1 MNDNNKVNMLDGKN
15 WLKNAVNF
23 YSFDNF
29 DVLEIQKRF
38 ESFCYKERTTGEK
51 FLYNQKYKISE
62 YDFSFQY
69 IKKLNDLEKAFNII
83 VHSAYN
89 SYHILL
95 LDDVIIDNVL
105 VSKVIN
111 DFINDYE
118 LEYRGKIVIHINSN
132 DDNKV
137 SFMILNRCNKKFNYI
152 KPDYF
157 KYEIKINE
165 TKSYIINSKT
175 KIDKIGLQHPA
186 PYSYFDIEKIA
197 EVEKINDKVILD
209 PFLGVGSTILG
220 TFKNNYN
227 IGIELNKEYVELIDK
242 RIDFLGLKK
251 ELTDKYKIING
262 DSLKEIKKIK
272 SNIDIVITS
281 PPYFNILKNKSK
293 GVRHDK
299 SQSRQGVEYYSD
311 SQKDIGNIDEYEA
324 YLDAMTK
331 IFIDCYKKM
340 NNKGKFYLIISDFTI
355 DKKEKDIHSDM
366 VLCLEKAGFIYNTTS
381 YIFQNQ
387 KVIYPFGYPYK
398 IVLNHIYQ
406 YIIIV
411 EKDVVNES
419 V

>member
-165 TKSYIINSKT
+165 TK
-175 KIDKIGLQHPA
+175 
-186 PYSYFDIEKIA
+186 
-197 EVEKINDKVILD
+197 
-209 PFLGVGSTILG
+209 
-220 TFKNNYN
+220 
-227 IGIELNKEYVELIDK
+227 
-242 RIDFLGLKK
+242 
-251 ELTDKYKIING
+251 
-262 DSLKEIKKIK
+262 
-272 SNIDIVITS
+272 
-281 PPYFNILKNKSK
+281 
-293 GVRHDK
+293 
-299 SQSRQGVEYYSD
+299 
-311 SQKDIGNIDEYEA
+311 
-324 YLDAMTK
+324 
-331 IFIDCYKKM
+331 
-340 NNKGKFYLIISDFTI
+340 
-355 DKKEKDIHSDM
+355 
-366 VLCLEKAGFIYNTTS
+366 
-381 YIFQNQ
+381 
-387 KVIYPFGYPYK
+387 
-398 IVLNHIYQ
+398 
-406 YIIIV
+406 
-411 EKDVVNES
+411 
-419 V
+419 